1 MIKKFDDIFSLLDTI
16 QERDR
21 RTDGRTDRQTDTG
34 RQQRRLLHKASSNKS
49 LAPQYNCIA
58 TLLCKVRTSA
68 ILQKITFSTH
78 LTRNDKDVTVICFG
92 CCQFWYLPIYIL
104 RNHIKFM
111 PTSFSSTV
119 HQHIALVKLSN
130 CCVERIK
137 VRLYFAGFLTSNNQ
151 STQLTIRYGRPFRNV
166 FTTQTPTAL
175 MN

>member
-1 MIKKFDDIFSLLDTI
+1 MLELRVTIRMIKKFDDIFSLLDTI

-92 CCQFWYLPIYIL
+92 CCQFWYLLIYICE
-104 RNHIKFM
+104 I
-111 PTSFSSTV
+111 
-119 HQHIALVKLSN
+119 
-130 CCVERIK
+130 
-137 VRLYFAGFLTSNNQ
+137 TSNLCQ
-151 STQLTIRYGRPFRNV
+151 PVSAAQCTSTSRS
-166 FTTQTPTAL
+166 
-175 MN
+175 